1 MAVQRQPIRRIK
13 AGPSSGADV
22 GSWPLTVPAVAQIV
36 QHGLELPPGV
46 TILVGENG
54 AGKSTVIEIIAAVL
68 GLNAEGGST
77 NTRHQTRSS
86 EPGGLDLVIE
96 RSPGASKWAYYLR
109 DETLHG
115 LYTYLEDNPNPKRP
129 EPLYHHLSHGE
140 ALLEIQSSTTAD
152 GGFYLIDEPDA
163 ALSFQG
169 TLTLAVLLGELVE
182 SGAQAVIAT
191 HSPIIAALPNA
202 NLLEIGEWGIRAS
215 SWEDLDLVSNW
226 QRFLHDPHTYLR
238 HLI

>member
-1 MAVQRQPIRRIK
+1 M
-13 AGPSSGADV
+13 
-22 GSWPLTVPAVAQIV
+22 LF
-36 QHGLELPPGV
+36 
-46 TILVGENG
+46 
-54 AGKSTVIEIIAAVL
+54 
-68 GLNAEGGST
+68 
-77 NTRHQTRSS
+77 RS
-86 EPGGLDLVIE
+86 
-96 RSPGASKWAYYLR
+96 
-109 DETLHG
+109 
-115 LYTYLEDNPNPKRP
+115 
-129 EPLYHHLSHGE
+129 HHLSHGE
-140 ALLEIQSSTTAD
+140 ALLEILSSRTAD

-169 TLTLAVLLGELVE
+169 TLTLAALLGELVE